1 MTTATSTHTRELPPP
16 ISERPGP
23 IGWMRRNLFNGWLN
37 SILTLVSLA
46 LIILALRPLLS
57 WVFTGAEWAVIP
69 ANWNLLMRGSY
80 PAEEVW
86 RLWLSLYL
94 LALVAGLAWAAW
106 SKTVTTTMIVTFAVP
121 LILMLLPW
129 LSMEARINLAIMFAV
144 GVVTY
149 VLARYIPPKPRSR
162 IALIALVVY
171 FPLIIL
177 IIRGFGFS
185 IQMPLVPSRLWGG
198 LLLSLLLSVVGIV
211 FSFPLGVL
219 LALGRQS
226 KLPAIKALSVVYIEF
241 IRGVPLISLLF
252 MGQVMLQLFLP
263 AGTPP
268 IDRVLRAMVA
278 IVLFS
283 AAYSAENV
291 RAGLQSIPK
300 GQYEAA
306 HALGLS
312 NFQSMTR
319 IILPQAIVAVIPVLV
334 GQFIGLFKD
343 TSLVALVGLLD
354 LLGIAR
360 AILGNPDWLGTQKEV
375 YVVVALIYWI
385 FSYAMSHASRQVE
398 AATSVDQH

>member
-1 MTTATSTHTRELPPP
+1 MTTVTSTHTRELPPP

-23 IGWMRRNLFNGWLN
+23 IGWMRKNLFSGWFN

-46 LIILALRPLLS
+46 LIILALRPLVS
-57 WVFTGAEWAVIP
+57 WVFTEAEWAVIP

-86 RLWLSLYL
+86 RLWICLYL
-94 LALVAGLAWAAW
+94 LALVVGLAWAAW
-106 SKTVTTTMIVTFAVP
+106 SKTVTTTLIATFAVP

-149 VLARYIPPKPRSR
+149 VLARYIPQKPRSR
-162 IALIALVVY
+162 IALIALIVY

-211 FSFPLGVL
+211 FSFPLGML

-226 KLPAIKALSVVYIEF
+226 KLPAVKALSVIYIEF

-319 IILPQAIVAVIPVLV
+319 IVLPQAIVAVIPVLV

-398 AATSVDQH
+398 AATSVEHH